1 MIAAMRLQITF
12 LLLALALVCAARS
25 AGAQSITCSATM
37 TNAVFGNVNPLSS
50 QTDTTAT
57 LNYTCNNSATGSRSA
72 TVCFSI
78 GDGVQG
84 GGNANPR
91 RMQNGGGN
99 PLLFQLY
106 QDSTRTTVWGSTF
119 FGVNTPVMVNMT
131 IAGRGTRTGAA
142 TMYGRVISGQTT
154 AVPGAYQDQFTGG
167 HTALTVNENTSS
179 PPGSCS
185 TSILSAFPFTATATV
200 VSQCAVSATSLDFGT
215 VGLLLANTDGT
226 STLAVQCA
234 NGIAYQ
240 VGLSNGLNA
249 SGTTRRMSGPGGLV
263 TYELYRNSTRTQRWG
278 NTLNTDTVI
287 GTGNG
292 NSQSLTVYGRVPS
305 QTTPSAGTYNDT
317 ITVTV
322 TY

>member
-1 MIAAMRLQITF
+1 MAAIRLHIAF
-12 LLLALALVCAARS
+12 LLLALALACVPRFAA
-25 AGAQSITCSATM
+25 AQFVSCSATM
-37 TNAVFGNVNPLSS
+37 TNATFGNVNPLSS

-57 LNYTCNNSATGSRSA
+57 LNYTCTNSTILTRHA

-91 RMQNGGGN
+91 RMQDGAAH
-99 PLLFQLY
+99 PLLFQLF
-106 QDSTRTTVWGSTF
+106 QDATRTTVWGSTF
-119 FGVNTPVMVNMT
+119 FGVLTPVMVNVS
-131 IAGRGTRTGAA
+131 IPALGSRTGSA
-142 TMYGRVISGQTT
+142 TMYGRVLSGQTT
-154 AVPGAYQDQFTGG
+154 AVPGAYQDQFIGN
-167 HTALTVNENTSS
+167 HTALTVNESGTS

-185 TSILSAFPFTATATV
+185 TSIVSSFPFTATANV

-226 STLAVQCA
+226 STLSVQCA

-249 SGTTRRMSGPGGLV
+249 AGTTRRMSGPGGLV
-263 TYELYRNSTRTQRWG
+263 SYELYRNSTRTQRWG

-287 GTGNG
+287 GSGNG
-292 NSQSLTVYGRVPS
+292 SSQSLTVYGRVPS